1 MSKDLK
7 NVVSVSLT
15 TVLSR
20 VTGLLRDVLIFA
32 ALGASAWSS
41 AFIVGFTIPNLF
53 RRLFGE
59 GALSSAFIPV
69 FSTIVKK
76 KNVQS
81 ALAFF
86 GHFISRWTYLLAGL
100 AVVLVLLV
108 QVFLSIDALPER
120 WVLSL
125 KIFQWLLP
133 YMIFICLAA
142 IFSGALN
149 SIGRFFSA
157 SFAPVLFNLVLI
169 ITVLIGISKGDGES
183 GIIIWLCGGVLL
195 GGLLQLFLPLM
206 DLRKQGWSLDRKNDA
221 AEFSESFQSFWSL
234 FFPSL
239 LGAAVLQINI
249 LVSRLLA
256 HTLDDTA
263 VSFLYVSS
271 RLMELP
277 LGVFTIAIVTVF
289 FPMMSRT
296 FEEDSLDSFI
306 EVILRGT
313 RFILIIVLPAS
324 VGLSVLS
331 KEILIV
337 LFEWGSFDLSD
348 VNATVPILVIYTL
361 ALPFY
366 SITTYAIRCFYA
378 GKNMKLPV
386 RLSIIVLILNT
397 IFSIIFMNIWGV
409 YGLAFANLL
418 SAILHTIFAVQ
429 AMKESYMIS
438 FRKGLKDLFLPILI
452 GLSMIAVI
460 CLLGKV
466 GLSYFDFTHKIYA
479 FVSVSLL
486 IPMSVGCYFCVL
498 KIFKISDL
506 SFVKSLK
513 SNHEISD

>member
-69 FSTIVKK
+69 FSTIIKK

-81 ALAFF
+81 ALEFF
-86 GHFISRWTYLLAGL
+86 SHFIVRWIFLLTGL
-100 AVVLVLLV
+100 AIALVLIV

-120 WVLSL
+120 WVLSF

-169 ITVLIGISKGDGES
+169 VTVLIGISKGGSES

-195 GGLLQLFLPLM
+195 GGLLQLLLPLM
-206 DLRKQGWSLDRKNDA
+206 DLKKQGWSLDRNNDV

-263 VSFLYVSS
+263 VSFLYLSS
-271 RLMELP
+271 RMMELP

-289 FPMMSRT
+289 FPIMSRT
-296 FEEDSLDSFI
+296 FEGDSLDSFVK
-306 EVILRGT
+306 VILKGT

-324 VGLSVLS
+324 VGLCVLS

-337 LFEWGSFDLSD
+337 LFEWGSFELSD
-348 VNATVPILVIYTL
+348 VNATVPILIIYTA

-366 SITTYAIRCFYA
+366 SITTFAIRCFYA

-386 RLSIIVLILNT
+386 RISIHILILNT
-397 IFSIIFMNIWGV
+397 IFSLIFMNFWGV
-409 YGLAFANLL
+409 HGLALANLL
-418 SAILHTIFAVQ
+418 SAILHTVFALQ
-429 AMKESYMIS
+429 ALKENYMIS
-438 FRKGLKDLFLPILI
+438 FIKGLKHIFLPILV
-452 GLSMIAVI
+452 GLFAITAI
-460 CLLGKV
+460 CILGKI
-466 GLSYFDFTHKIYA
+466 GLSYFVFTHKVNA
-479 FVSVSLL
+479 FISVFSL
-486 IPMSVGCYFCVL
+486 IPISVGCYFGVL
-498 KIFKISDL
+498 RIFKISDL
-506 SFVKSLK
+506 SFVKS
-513 SNHEISD
+513 